1 MKKLLTTTL
10 FASTLL
16 LSLHASAQYDS
27 TIHESALLLSQYIQR
42 ESVTGNEKEAGEF
55 LASVCKEKGLFV
67 EIFSEEKDSYNFAA
81 SLYPLSTGKPNII
94 LLNHID
100 VVPAGDIA
108 TWTVP
113 PFSGTIS
120 NNEIWGRGAID
131 AKGLAI
137 MQLMALLEFKKQADV
152 LDFPYNVTL
161 LAVSEEEGS
170 GLKGTQRVIQ
180 EHFKQLNAVLVL
192 GEGGAGV
199 SNLLQH
205 NPDQQVFCVSVCEK
219 QVLWLKLIVDLP
231 SSGHGSVPPNDYANQ
246 VMVKTLSRLV
256 SKKQKIEIT
265 EANRPMFK
273 SLGAL
278 EKGIKKVALKNVTL
292 FKPLLKPV
300 FRKDPQL
307 RALVSNTITL
317 TNISNP
323 EGGTN
328 QIAQKVIA
336 SLDCRLLPGTNQQK
350 FIEQIKKSFKRDNIR
365 IEIELETPN
374 ASPSSIGS
382 EFYKKLSHAIEE
394 VHTSKVVPIMFPA
407 YTDNNYFRNKGVPV
421 YGIIPVHLPLELM
434 ESVHNTD
441 ERMPISSLL
450 QGIEVYKSF
459 LNKVLVP
466 NSIVKA
472 Y

>member
-1 MKKLLTTTL
+1 MKKLLSITL
-10 FASTLL
+10 FVSTLL
-16 LSLHASAQYDS
+16 LSLRASAQSDS

-42 ESVTGNEKEAGEF
+42 ESVTGSEKEAGEF
-55 LASVCKEKGLFV
+55 LSSVCKEKGLFV
-67 EIFSEEKDSYNFAA
+67 EIFSDERDSYNFAA
-81 SLYPLSTGKPNII
+81 SLYPLSSGKPNII

-100 VVPAGDIA
+100 VVPPGDISKWA
-108 TWTVP
+108 MP

-180 EHFKQLNAVLVL
+180 EHFNQLNAVLVL

-205 NPDQQVFCVSVCEK
+205 NPHQQVFCVSVCEK
-219 QVLWLKLIVDLP
+219 QLLWLKLTVDLL
-231 SSGHGSVPPNDYANQ
+231 SSGHGSVPPNDYANL

-256 SKKQKIEIT
+256 SKNQKIEIT

-278 EKGIKKVALKNVTL
+278 EKGIKRVALKNVTL

-300 FRKDPQL
+300 FRKDSQL

-328 QIAQKVIA
+328 QIAQQVVA

-350 FIEQIKKSFKRDNIR
+350 FIEQIKKSFKGDNIR
-365 IEIELETPN
+365 IEVELETPN

-382 EFYKKLSHAIEE
+382 EIYKKLSHAIEE

-441 ERMPISSLL
+441 ERMPISGLL

-466 NSIVKA
+466 NKIVKA